1 MEPIRNKV
9 KESGLLPMDLG
20 ELLPEVQ
27 LREIDLSAQLWQGL
41 VLREKDFRAWVNTED
56 WSAYQDALVRIHCAT
71 DAIIPT
77 WAYMLVAS
85 ALEPFTINV
94 VAGSA
99 KEVEHYRINL
109 ALAALDKATFQDQ
122 RVIVKGCAKL
132 LDQEYALTRLVME
145 LKPYVKSLMFGEPC
159 STVPIFKRSR

>member
-1 MEPIRNKV
+1 MSIRKARIFTLPRGLRPTLCIFAPMEPIRNKV

-41 VLREKDFRAWVNTED
+41 VLKEKDFRAWVNTED

-77 WAYMLVAS
+77 WAYMLVALRWNPLLPLS
-85 ALEPFTINV
+85 WQVPPKKWNITASISHSLLWIRRHFKTNAL
-94 VAGSA
+94 
-99 KEVEHYRINL
+99 
-109 ALAALDKATFQDQ
+109 
-122 RVIVKGCAKL
+122 
-132 LDQEYALTRLVME
+132 
-145 LKPYVKSLMFGEPC
+145 
-159 STVPIFKRSR
+159 